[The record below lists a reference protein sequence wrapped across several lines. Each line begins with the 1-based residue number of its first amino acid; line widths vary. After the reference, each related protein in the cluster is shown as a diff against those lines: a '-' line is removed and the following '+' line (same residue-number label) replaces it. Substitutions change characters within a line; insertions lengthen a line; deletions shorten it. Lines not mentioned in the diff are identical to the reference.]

1 MASSVSLTY
10 SLIEN
15 STPSFA
21 LQRRYTNQNF
31 PNLRPHFSPPLRLG
45 SEMAENIIAPIPVT
59 PGGRRTGSLFPP
71 PHMSRAGSPGDR
83 SHQSSPALS
92 GFERRN
98 NPFASLADSLV
109 DLIGAHVNVTDPLYE
124 PLQQALRLGESDS
137 QAILTLCLLLMKEN
151 VQTHEMLRALNT
163 KMESISAVQAVHS
176 ANLTTFV
183 QANVANPPAIP
194 SATRPANSRQSKAP
208 AGPSARQLYSAAAK
222 SQPPPGPPLP
232 PPTKKA
238 KRTRPPPIDYA

>member
-1 MASSVSLTY
+1 MHPSVSLTH

-31 PNLRPHFSPPLRLG
+31 SNLRLHSPQPSRLG
-45 SEMAENIIAPIPVT
+45 SEMAENIISPIPVT
-59 PGGRRTGSLFPP
+59 PRGGRTGLLFPP
-71 PHMSRAGSPGDR
+71 PPLSRTGTPGAR

-109 DLIGAHVNVTDPLYE
+109 DHIGAHVNVTDPLYE

-163 KMESISAVQAVHS
+163 KMDAISAVQAVHT

-183 QANVANPPAIP
+183 QTNAANPPAISSASRP
-194 SATRPANSRQSKAP
+194 SNSRQNKTP
-208 AGPSARQLYSAAAK
+208 AGPTARQLYSAAAK
-222 SQPPPGPPLP
+222 TPALPGPSLP
-232 PPTKKA
+232 SPTKK
-238 KRTRPPPIDYA
+238 